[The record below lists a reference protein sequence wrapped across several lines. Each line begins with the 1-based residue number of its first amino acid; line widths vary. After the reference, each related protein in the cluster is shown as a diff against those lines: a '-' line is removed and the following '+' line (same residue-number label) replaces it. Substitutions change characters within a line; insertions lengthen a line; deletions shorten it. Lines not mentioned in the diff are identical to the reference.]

1 MSEGWFKIHRVLF
14 EKAIWLNS
22 TLEQKVI
29 LITILSMANHEKRE
43 WEWKGTKFKA
53 EAGQFVTSLE
63 GIVKKSGDGISLQ
76 NVRTALKKFERY
88 DFLTQEVTKTGRLIK
103 IVNWELYQGKQEK
116 NIRHSNSELTSIS
129 QTADKEVTTN
139 KNNKNYKNYKNNIFI
154 EEFTKNKLLIESIL
168 EFIKMRE
175 RIKKPITDR
184 GLKILLN
191 KLKDLSQ
198 DEETQIKILEN
209 SIEHCWQGLYPL
221 KEEKYIYGRT
231 SKNIKSGERKFN
243 IKIPERKPKAGA
255 GCTRDRPF

>member
-1 MSEGWFKIHRVLF
+1 MREGWFKIHRVLF

-63 GIVKKSGDGISLQ
+63 GIVNKSGDGISLQ

-103 IVNWELYQGKQEK
+103 IVNWELYQGKQDK
-116 NIRHSNSELTSIS
+116 NSRHSNSELTSIS

-139 KNNKNYKNYKNNIFI
+139 KNNKNYKNYKNTIFI
-154 EEFTKNKLLIESIL
+154 EEFTKNKLLIESIS

-175 RIKKPITDR
+175 RIKKPVTDKA
-184 GLKILLN
+184 LKILLN

-198 DEETQIKILEN
+198 DEEIQIKILEN
-209 SIEHCWQGLYPL
+209 SIENCWQGLYPL
-221 KEEKYIYGRT
+221 KEEMYIYGGT
-231 SKNIKSGERKFN
+231 SKNIRSSERKFN
-243 IKIPERKPKAGA
+243 IKIPERKPKTSA

>member
-22 TLEQKVI
+22 TLEQKII

-63 GIVKKSGDGISLQ
+63 GIVNKSGDGISLQ

-116 NIRHSNSELTSIS
+116 NVRHSNSELTSIS
-129 QTADKEVTTN
+129 QTADKELTTN
-139 KNNKNYKNYKNNIFI
+139 KNNKNYKNYKNTIFI
-154 EEFTKNKLLIESIL
+154 EEFTKNKLLIESIS

-175 RIKKPITDR
+175 RIKKPVTDKT
-184 GLKILLN
+184 LKILLN

-198 DEETQIKILEN
+198 DEEIQIKILEN
-209 SIEHCWQGLYPL
+209 SIENCWQGLYPL
-221 KEEKYIYGRT
+221 KEETYIYGGT
-231 SKNIKSGERKFN
+231 SKNIRSSERKFN
-243 IKIPERKPKAGA
+243 IKIPEWKPKASA
-255 GCTRDRPF
+255 DYTRDKPF